1 MYKYRGKHT
10 CRPHVRQAFGKM
22 RAVGVVRWGAGNCLQ
37 APARAAAYSLF
48 RSLSR
53 LLYSQILKNCR
64 ARKLLALLAKTA
76 VGAIAIFGKFGK

>member
-37 APARAAAYSLF
+37 APARAAACTLF
-48 RSLSR
+48 RSHSR
-53 LLYSQILKNCR
+53 VLYSQILK
-64 ARKLLALLAKTA
+64 K
-76 VGAIAIFGKFGK
+76 